1 MVGRCIILLLI
12 SYESMAQTYVSPS
25 YQAMGCTGTA
35 LQGIHSLTANP
46 AGLVGLERAT
56 VSLGYQQH
64 FLTSEI
70 TTQAAL
76 LGIPTRLGTFGATGY
91 RYGLSGA
98 YDDITGG
105 LAFAK
110 GFGPSLSIG
119 MMANYHQLF
128 VPRYLVV
135 YSFSVDV
142 GVQYRLADHAT
153 IGLQYTNVGHA
164 DYGEDVY
171 GFLPAH
177 IRVGGSYR
185 LGLVDMAL
193 DAVYRFQQEPGAHVG
208 LAYRIAAPLSL
219 RGGLSV
225 NPMAQHAGFGIHWQG
240 FAFDAAATFHP
251 RLGTSPQIGISY
263 AF

>member
-35 LQGIHSLTANP
+35 LQGIHGLTANP
-46 AGLVGLERAT
+46 AGLVGVERPT

-70 TTQAAL
+70 ATQAVL
-76 LGIPTRLGTFGATGY
+76 LGVPSRLGTFGAMGQ

-98 YDDITGG
+98 YDEMKAG
-105 LAFAK
+105 LAYAK
-110 GFGPSLSIG
+110 RFGPALAIG
-119 MMANYHQLF
+119 MMASYHQLF
-128 VPRYLVV
+128 IPRYLVV
-135 YSFSVDV
+135 YSFSLDV
-142 GVQYRLADHAT
+142 GVQYRVADDAV
-153 IGLQYTNVGHA
+153 IGLQYTNVGNA

-171 GFLPAH
+171 GVLPAH
-177 IRVGGSYR
+177 IRLGGHYR
-185 LGLVDMAL
+185 LGQVILAL
-193 DAVYRFQQEPGAHVG
+193 DGVYRLERELGAHVG
-208 LAYRIAAPLSL
+208 LEYRIVGPLSL
-219 RGGLSV
+219 RGGLSI
-225 NPMAQHAGFGIHWQG
+225 NPMAQHAGFGIHWQR

-251 RLGTSPQIGISY
+251 RLGASPQIGISY